1 MQENVGTIDRW
12 VRVAVGGTLVTAGLY
27 GLARRNVLPAA
38 LLTTGA
44 LVLESAL
51 TRVCPVNAW
60 LGVDTRRLD
69 AAAEPELGEEPTG
82 RWTLGGAAASPM
94 RDELGAAQ
102 RVPADS

>member
-51 TRVCPVNAW
+51 TRVCPLNAW
-60 LGVDTRRLD
+60 LGIDTRRLD
-69 AAAEPELGEEPTG
+69 AAEPELGEEPTG
-82 RWTLGGAAASPM
+82 RWTLGGAAAAAP